1 MKVGDMIRL
10 SPDYPHIGVIARIL
24 TEDDQGPL
32 DVEVLI
38 RGKLE
43 QWETDEAE
51 VISESR

>member
-10 SPDYPHIGVIARIL
+10 SPDYPHVGIIARIL

-32 DVEVLI
+32 DVEVLTV
-38 RGKLE
+38 GKLE

-51 VISESR
+51 VINETR